1 MRDVSL
7 QVSLAEGEF
16 TLQPPM
22 KAVADAAACV
32 IDGLLT
38 TMRRSLVTL
47 SVPSLNMYVAPLSP

>member
-1 MRDVSL
+1 M

-47 SVPSLNMYVAPLSP
+47 SVPSLNMYVVPLSP